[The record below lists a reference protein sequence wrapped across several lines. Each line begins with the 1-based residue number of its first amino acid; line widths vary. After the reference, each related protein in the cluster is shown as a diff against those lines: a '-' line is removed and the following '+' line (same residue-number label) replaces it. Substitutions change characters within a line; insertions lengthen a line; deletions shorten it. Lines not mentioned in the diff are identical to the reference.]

1 MKTQTVQL
9 VQSSF
14 AQVAAI
20 ADAAAALFYEN
31 LFRRDPSLRPLFRG
45 DMQAQGAKLMQMI
58 AVAVNRLGN
67 PETLV
72 PVLENMGRRHAGY
85 GVVDAHYDTVGA
97 ALLDTLAAGLGD
109 AFTPDVHAAW
119 AEVYGFIAA
128 TMQRAAAEAPQAA

>member
-1 MKTQTVQL
+1 MKARTVIQ

-20 ADAAAALFYEN
+20 ADTAAALFYTH
-31 LFRRDPSLRPLFRG
+31 LFERDPSLRALFRG
-45 DMQAQGAKLMQMI
+45 DMKAQGAKLIQMI

-72 PVLENMGRRHAGY
+72 PVLENMGRRHADY

-97 ALLDTLAAGLGD
+97 ALIDTLADGLGD
-109 AFTPDVHAAW
+109 AFTADIRSAW
-119 AEVYGFIAA
+119 IEVYGFIAA
-128 TMQRAAAEAPQAA
+128 TMKDAANAAALAA

>member
-20 ADAAAALFYEN
+20 ADTAAALFYAN
-31 LFRRDPSLRPLFRG
+31 LFRRDSSLRPMFRG

-97 ALLDTLAAGLGD
+97 ALVDTLAAGLGD
-109 AFTPDVHAAW
+109 AVSDDVRAAW
-119 AEVYGFIAA
+119 IEVYGFIAT
-128 TMQRAAAEAPQAA
+128 TMQRAAADSALAA

>member
-20 ADAAAALFYEN
+20 ADTVAPLFYAH

-58 AVAVNRLGN
+58 AVAVNRLGY

-72 PVLENMGRRHAGY
+72 PVLENMGRGHTGY

-97 ALLDTLAAGLGD
+97 ALVDTLADGLGD
-109 AFTPDVHAAW
+109 AFTTDVRAAW
-119 AEVYGFIAA
+119 IEVYGVIAT
-128 TMQRAAAEAPQAA
+128 TMQRAAADAALAA

>member
-1 MKTQTVQL
+1 MKAQTVIQ

-20 ADAAAALFYEN
+20 ADTAAALFYTH
-31 LFRRDPSLRPLFRG
+31 LFERDPSLRTLFRG
-45 DMQAQGAKLMQMI
+45 DMKAQGAKLIQMI

-72 PVLENMGRRHAGY
+72 PVLENMGRRHADY

-97 ALLDTLAAGLGD
+97 ALIDTLADGLGD
-109 AFTPDVHAAW
+109 AFTADVRSAW
-119 AEVYGFIAA
+119 IEVYGFIAA
-128 TMQRAAAEAPQAA
+128 TMKDAANAAALAA

>member
-1 MKTQTVQL
+1 MKARTVIQ

-20 ADAAAALFYEN
+20 ADTAAALFYAR
-31 LFRRDPSLRPLFRG
+31 LFERDPSLRALFRG
-45 DMQAQGAKLMQMI
+45 DMKAQGAKLIQMI

-72 PVLENMGRRHAGY
+72 PVLENMGRRHADY

-97 ALLDTLAAGLGD
+97 ALIDTLADGLGD
-109 AFTPDVHAAW
+109 AFTADIRSAW
-119 AEVYGFIAA
+119 IEVYGFIAA
-128 TMQRAAAEAPQAA
+128 TMKDAANAAALAA